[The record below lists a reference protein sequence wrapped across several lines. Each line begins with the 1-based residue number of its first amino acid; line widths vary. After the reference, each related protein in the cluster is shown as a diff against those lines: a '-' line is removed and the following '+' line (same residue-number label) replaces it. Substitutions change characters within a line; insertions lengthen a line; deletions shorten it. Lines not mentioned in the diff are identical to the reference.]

1 MFNSSSKER
10 GCSFPYTCFRIFFI
24 KRVVFGAHHLNKFNP
39 TCNCASH
46 LSDRSDLALTMGLIF
61 FHSLT
66 ITMTCRGTCSL
77 YKNYPLLVSSGQS
90 LVKLTFFSSRTQITC
105 HSDKASFLTW
115 FMNYGNM
122 ENHPPCLL
130 YLFAPT
136 DNGKN
141 EMSIGQQW
149 SEKIL

>member
-1 MFNSSSKER
+1 
-10 GCSFPYTCFRIFFI
+10 
-24 KRVVFGAHHLNKFNP
+24 
-39 TCNCASH
+39 
-46 LSDRSDLALTMGLIF
+46 MGLIF

-149 SEKIL
+149 SLVVRKDIVVTWPECRLRPWERSSRVMSEPWWTLVSELRFRGSWKLITDLNSL